1 MELIT
6 FNNKRWRVITKVP
19 INSVESTLDLKK
31 MYRADLIL
39 SNKRLHYY
47 VLEEIIDADFTEIGD
62 LKNVCYT

>member
-19 INSVESTLDLKK
+19 IDSVENTLDLKK

-47 VLEEIIDADFTEIGD
+47 VLEAIIDADFTEIGD
-62 LKNVCYT
+62 

>member
-6 FNNKRWRVITKVP
+6 FNNKRWKVITKVP
-19 INSVESTLDLKK
+19 ISSVESTLDLKK

-62 LKNVCYT
+62 